1 MAKLIERH
9 IYLPLLLSL
18 LTPGASAQ
26 TAVSVPATHTHSLL
40 KRLDVELTAGS
51 TGLGLNL
58 STPLNDMVRMR
69 AGISYFPHDNVP
81 LSFDLMAY
89 GGDADADAEVNDQR
103 FDKLSSMMES
113 FTGVKIDREIDM
125 HAHATMTDF
134 RLLFDVYPFADN
146 HHWYA
151 TAGFYWGSRR
161 VGHIENTIHEAPSL
175 MGVIIYDNMYDYFT
189 TDQFFDKPFYGDVY
203 LDPEVGMEMKDKFMR
218 YGRLGAHVGNFV
230 EGSPMYREGATV
242 PYLLKP
248 DENGTIRADMYVNS
262 FKPYLG
268 IGYDACVSKDGRW
281 NIGFDAGALFWGKPK
296 IYTHERYIYYED
308 GTVSY
313 GTVTDPDF
321 KGFIG
326 PEINLATDVDDIA
339 GKAGDYC
346 RIAKAIHVFPVLN
359 FKISYKLF

>member
-9 IYLPLLLSL
+9 ILLPLFLSI
-18 LTPGASAQ
+18 LTHAASAQ
-26 TAVSVPATHTHSLL
+26 KPVSVAGNHTNSLL
-40 KRLDVELTAGS
+40 NRLDLEVTAGS
-51 TGLGLNL
+51 SGLGLNL
-58 STPLNDMVRMR
+58 STPINDIVRVR
-69 AGISYFPHDNVP
+69 AGINYFPHSTVP
-81 LSFDLMAY
+81 LTFDLMSY
-89 GGDADADAEVNDQR
+89 GGDDADEETLDQR
-103 FDKLSSMMES
+103 FEKLSSMMED
-113 FTGVKIDREIDM
+113 FVGVKIDRQIDM
-125 HAHATMTDF
+125 HAHATLTDF

-146 HHWYA
+146 RHWYA
-151 TAGFYWGSRR
+151 TAGFYWGSKR

-175 MGVIIYDNMYDYFT
+175 MGVLIYDNMYDYFMNYE
-189 TDQFFDKPFYGDVY
+189 FFDKPFYGDAY
-203 LDPEVGMEMKDKFMR
+203 LDPEVGMEMREKFER

-230 EGSPMYREGATV
+230 EGSPMYKEGETV

-248 DENGTIRADMYVNS
+248 DQNGTIRADMYVNS

-268 IGYDACVSKDGRW
+268 IGYESCISRDGRW

-321 KGFIG
+321 HGFIG
-326 PEINLATDVDDIA
+326 PEVDLATDVADIS

-346 RIAKAIHVFPVLN
+346 RIAKAIHVYPVLN